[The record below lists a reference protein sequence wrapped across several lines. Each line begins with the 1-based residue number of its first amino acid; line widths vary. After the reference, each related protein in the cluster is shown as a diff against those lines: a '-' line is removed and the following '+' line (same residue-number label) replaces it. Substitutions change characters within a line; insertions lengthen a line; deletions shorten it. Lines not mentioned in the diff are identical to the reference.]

1 MKKTLIIILTII
13 FAVGSVIGVTAAV
26 SKNTKNAVIKDN
38 SYQLTSS
45 EVYEVVEFIP
55 PQKTVY
61 SLSDVYTTYLG
72 PDENGKENFVQNID
86 FDGTGMSMTVKNKE
100 TGKVEKHDYICEY
113 FDLEGKEIKCE
124 KCLSFKFEPG
134 INTVLKEGIYTT
146 SVILTTHDS
155 HTVIHEMEFTLI
167 SDEKPVATPHTEPQT
182 QAPTKTPT
190 NPVTDKSESSS
201 DDVKQTEDD
210 ELVMPDITRTFVR
223 TNDPSGSAII
233 VNSQNGN
240 TLDLTI
246 SISNENSTKIAYTD
260 VTVTLQDLYYDGAVV
275 RGEGYFDYTD
285 SFGNAGTGSVAV
297 SENVIILV
305 INEEYNSGRGFGIT
319 YTTGKYI

>member
-1 MKKTLIIILTII
+1 MKKTLIIILTVI

-86 FDGTGMSMTVKNKE
+86 FDGTGMSMTVKNKG
-100 TGKVEKHDYICEY
+100 TGKVEKHDYTCEY
-113 FDLEGKEIKCE
+113 FDLEGEEIKCE

-167 SDEKPVATPHTEPQT
+167 SDEKPVATPHIETQT
-182 QAPTKTPT
+182 QAPAQTPT
-190 NPVTDKSESSS
+190 NPVANNSDSNS
-201 DDVKQTEDD
+201 DDTEQPPSD

-240 TLDLTI
+240 TLDITI
-246 SISNENSTKIAYTD
+246 SISNENATKIAYTD
-260 VTVTLQDLYYDGAVV
+260 VTVTLEDLYFDGSLV
-275 RGEGYFDYTD
+275 RGEGYFEYTD

-297 SENVIILV
+297 SKNVIILV
-305 INEEYNSGRGFGIT
+305 INEEYNSGKGFGIT
-319 YTTGKYI
+319 YATGKYI

>member
-1 MKKTLIIILTII
+1 MKKTLIIILTVI

-45 EVYEVVEFIP
+45 ELYEVVEFIP

-100 TGKVEKHDYICEY
+100 TGKIEKHDYTCEY

-146 SVILTTHDS
+146 SVILMTHDS
-155 HTVIHEMEFTLI
+155 HTVIHDMEFTLI
-167 SDEKPVATPHTEPQT
+167 SDEKPVSTPHTEPQT
-182 QAPTKTPT
+182 QAPTEIPT
-190 NPVTDKSESSS
+190 NPITDKSDNNS
-201 DDVKQTEDD
+201 DEAEQTESD

-240 TLDLTI
+240 TLDMTI
-246 SISNENSTKIAYTD
+246 SISNENATKIAYTN
-260 VTVTLQDLYYDGAVV
+260 VTVTLDDLYFDGAVV
-275 RGEGYFDYTD
+275 RGEGYFEYTD

-297 SENVIILV
+297 SKNVIILV

-319 YTTGKYI
+319 YATGKYI